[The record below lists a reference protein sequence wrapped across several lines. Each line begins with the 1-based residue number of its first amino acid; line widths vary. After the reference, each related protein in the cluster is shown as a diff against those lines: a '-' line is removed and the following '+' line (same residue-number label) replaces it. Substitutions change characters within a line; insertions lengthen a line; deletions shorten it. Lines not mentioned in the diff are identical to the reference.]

1 MQKKT
6 FERTDRKYT
15 IKKVFGI
22 TIIFLAMFASLAGAS
37 PTTVLV
43 TANGGWVNTGI
54 NLQPNDLLVI
64 HAEGSW
70 TTDNGASGYFGP
82 DGSTKKNADNFFNLI
97 DIGKVNSYGA
107 KFKEGDLGA
116 LIGYIGDNPP
126 KFGSYISSAIRPE
139 AKKVFLVG
147 SNSNHKKTQSG
158 TLWLNIND
166 DAYSGYTSDNKG
178 SVSATIEVDPQ
189 NSTPSSSSTTA
200 PIVGLPIPGPA
211 PNIFYPGIFW
221 NDSNKPEM
229 QGYADKLE
237 ARLMPSYYNTT
248 IISGVF
254 EVLQLINNNPSPINY
269 PSDDYEKYNEGNYK
283 IAFAHSGGTLTL
295 VKKIKNKI
303 VHPEYVV
310 LASPCLIQQSDLTDL
325 VENYSVKKVL
335 VIQSP
340 ADFLHR
346 KTLSKLINGDP
357 DNTNPM
363 NKDNTIMVKT
373 LSYTTRIDG
382 FTVHNELRQKMV
394 DMFYNSEPPFDG
406 TTIPGLK
413 GLK

>member
-6 FERTDRKYT
+6 FDRTDRKYT

-82 DGSTKKNADNFFNLI
+82 DGSTKTNADNFFNLI

-126 KFGSYISSAIRPE
+126 KFGSYISSAILPE
-139 AKKVFLVG
+139 ARKVFLVG
-147 SNSNHKKTQSG
+147 SNSNHKRTQSG

-189 NSTPSSSSTTA
+189 NSAPSSSSTSGSSAVTLDLTSPQTSGSSATTA
-200 PIVGLPIPGPA
+200 PI
-211 PNIFYPGIFW
+211 
-221 NDSNKPEM
+221 
-229 QGYADKLE
+229 
-237 ARLMPSYYNTT
+237 
-248 IISGVF
+248 
-254 EVLQLINNNPSPINY
+254 
-269 PSDDYEKYNEGNYK
+269 
-283 IAFAHSGGTLTL
+283 
-295 VKKIKNKI
+295 
-303 VHPEYVV
+303 
-310 LASPCLIQQSDLTDL
+310 
-325 VENYSVKKVL
+325 
-335 VIQSP
+335 
-340 ADFLHR
+340 
-346 KTLSKLINGDP
+346 
-357 DNTNPM
+357 
-363 NKDNTIMVKT
+363 
-373 LSYTTRIDG
+373 
-382 FTVHNELRQKMV
+382 
-394 DMFYNSEPPFDG
+394 
-406 TTIPGLK
+406 
-413 GLK
+413 

>member
-6 FERTDRKYT
+6 FDRTDRKYT

-82 DGSTKKNADNFFNLI
+82 DGSTKTNADNFFNLI

-189 NSTPSSSSTTA
+189 NSAPSSSSTSGSSAVTLDLTSPQTSGSSATTA

-221 NDSNKPEM
+221 NENNKPEM

-254 EVLQLINNNPSPINY
+254 EVLQLINNNPSPINL
-269 PSDDYEKYNEGNYK
+269 S
-283 IAFAHSGGTLTL
+283 
-295 VKKIKNKI
+295 
-303 VHPEYVV
+303 
-310 LASPCLIQQSDLTDL
+310 LIH
-325 VENYSVKKVL
+325 
-335 VIQSP
+335 I
-340 ADFLHR
+340 
-346 KTLSKLINGDP
+346 
-357 DNTNPM
+357 
-363 NKDNTIMVKT
+363 
-373 LSYTTRIDG
+373 
-382 FTVHNELRQKMV
+382 
-394 DMFYNSEPPFDG
+394 SEPTRPY
-406 TTIPGLK
+406 
-413 GLK
+413 